1 MTEILSLGNL
11 LRLAR
16 DTVSNPREGAAT
28 VLSFAPER
36 AGAVADVRAGDR
48 PVAPAARGRGAV
60 HQLRVPTDGP
70 IIGPMQNSPIV
81 LGS

>member
-1 MTEILSLGNL
+1 MTDILSLGNL

-28 VLSFAPER
+28 ILSFAPER

-48 PVAPAARGRGAV
+48 PVAPAAGDRGGMV
-60 HQLRVPTDGP
+60 TDLPTGGP
-70 IIGPMQNSPIV
+70 IMGPMQTPP
-81 LGS
+81 